1 MGRWT
6 TTVNWY
12 PSSAWRLEFDYGWSF
27 LVRGGINGYTQ
38 GFSGRIQWSLT
49 GPQQPE

>member
-12 PSSAWRLEFDYGWSF
+12 PSGAWRLEFDYGWSF
-27 LVRGGINGYTQ
+27 LVRGGITGYTQ